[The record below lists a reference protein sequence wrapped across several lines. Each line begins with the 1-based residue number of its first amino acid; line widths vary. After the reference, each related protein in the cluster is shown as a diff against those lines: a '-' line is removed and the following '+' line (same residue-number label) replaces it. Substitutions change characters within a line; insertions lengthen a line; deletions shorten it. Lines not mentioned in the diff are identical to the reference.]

1 MLSIK
6 NLTKIYSGNKKAV
19 DNISLDIQSG
29 EFIAFIGTSGS
40 GKTTALRMINRMIE
54 ATDGQIM
61 MNGKDVRNMNPVELR
76 RSIGYVIQQI
86 GLMPHMTIREN
97 IVLVP
102 KLLKWSKEKKDEKAK
117 ELIKLVDL
125 PEEYLDRYPAELSG
139 GQQQRIGV
147 VRALAAEQDIILM
160 DEPFGALDPITRDTL
175 QDLVKELQQKLGKT
189 FIFVTHDMD
198 EAIKLADKICIM
210 SKGKVVQYDTPDNIL
225 RYPANDFVRD
235 FIGQNRLIQDRPNMK
250 SVESAMIKPVTVK
263 ADDSLNDAVNIMRTR
278 RVDTIFVVNNQNKLL
293 GFLDIE
299 DINQG
304 LRARKELIDTMQRDV
319 YKVHINS
326 KLQDSVR
333 TILKRNV
340 RNVPVVDNDEHLIGL
355 ITRANLVD
363 IVYDSILG
371 VKNID
376 KNVIQ
381 AGQSM
386 GMTKFQLMKDVEMPL
401 ALPLIISGIR
411 LSSVYVISWATL
423 ASYVGAGGLGDL
435 VFNGLNLYQP
445 PMIISAAIVVTL
457 LALVIDFILSLVEKW
472 VVPKGLK
479 VSR

>member
-6 NLTKIYSGNKKAV
+6 NLSKVYGGTKKAV
-19 DNISLDIQSG
+19 DNISLNIESG

-54 ATDGQIM
+54 ATEGEIEI
-61 MNGKDVRNMNPVELR
+61 NGEDVRKMNPVELR
-76 RSIGYVIQQI
+76 RKIGYVIQQI

-102 KLLKWSKEKKDEKAK
+102 KLLKWSEEKKEEKAK

-125 PEEYLDRYPAELSG
+125 PEEYLDRYPSQLSG

-210 SKGKVVQYDTPDNIL
+210 SEGQVVQYDTPDNIL

-235 FIGQNRLIQDRPNMK
+235 FIGQNRLIQDRPNMRTVK
-250 SVESAMIKPVTVK
+250 DAMIKPITIH
-263 ADDSLNDAVNIMRTR
+263 ADSSLNEAVKIMRER
-278 RVDTIFVVNNQNKLL
+278 RIDTIFVVGNNNRLL
-293 GFLDIE
+293 GYLDIE

-304 LRARKELIDTMQRDV
+304 LRARKELIDTMQRDIYRV
-319 YKVHINS
+319 RVDS
-326 KLQDSVR
+326 KLQDTVR

-340 RNVPVVDNDEHLIGL
+340 RNVPIVDSDEETLIGL

-363 IVYDSILG
+363 IVYDSVWG
-371 VKNID
+371 EVEENPQA
-376 KNVIQ
+376 IQ
-381 AGQSM
+381 
-386 GMTKFQLMKDVEMPL
+386 D
-401 ALPLIISGIR
+401 
-411 LSSVYVISWATL
+411 
-423 ASYVGAGGLGDL
+423 
-435 VFNGLNLYQP
+435 
-445 PMIISAAIVVTL
+445 AIVEPEDVG
-457 LALVIDFILSLVEKW
+457 VDK
-472 VVPKGLK
+472 
-479 VSR
+479 

>member
-19 DNISLDIQSG
+19 DNLTLDIESG

-54 ATDGQIM
+54 ATDGQIQ

-102 KLLKWSKEKKDEKAK
+102 KLLKWSKEKKDQKAE

-125 PEEYLDRYPAELSG
+125 PVEYLDRYPAELSG

-210 SKGKVVQYDTPDNIL
+210 SKGKVVQFDTPDNIL
-225 RYPANDFVRD
+225 RNPANDFVID

-250 SVESAMIKPVTVK
+250 TVEDAMIKPITVN
-263 ADDSLNDAVNIMRTR
+263 ADDSLNDAVNIMREK
-278 RVDTIFVVNNQNKLL
+278 RVDTIFVVNNHHKLL

-304 LRARKELIDTMQRDV
+304 LRARKELIDTMQRDI
-319 YKVHINS
+319 YKVHIDS
-326 KLQDSVR
+326 K
-333 TILKRNV
+333 
-340 RNVPVVDNDEHLIGL
+340 
-355 ITRANLVD
+355 
-363 IVYDSILG
+363 
-371 VKNID
+371 
-376 KNVIQ
+376 
-381 AGQSM
+381 
-386 GMTKFQLMKDVEMPL
+386 
-401 ALPLIISGIR
+401 
-411 LSSVYVISWATL
+411 
-423 ASYVGAGGLGDL
+423 
-435 VFNGLNLYQP
+435 
-445 PMIISAAIVVTL
+445 
-457 LALVIDFILSLVEKW
+457 
-472 VVPKGLK
+472 
-479 VSR
+479 

>member
-6 NLTKIYSGNKKAV
+6 NLSKVYAGSKKAV
-19 DNISLDIQSG
+19 DNMNIEIQQG
-29 EFIAFIGTSGS
+29 EFVAFIGTSGS

-54 ATDGQIM
+54 ATEGQIM
-61 MNGKDVRNMNPVELR
+61 INGKDVRQMNPVELR

-86 GLMPHMTIREN
+86 GLMPHMTVKEN

-102 KLLKWSKEKKDEKAK
+102 KLLKWSQEKKEAKAR

-125 PEEYLDRYPAELSG
+125 PEDYLERYPSELSG

-147 VRALAAEQDIILM
+147 IRALAAEQDIILM

-175 QDLVKELQQKLGKT
+175 QDLVKKLQQKLGKT

-210 SKGKVVQYDTPDNIL
+210 SNGKVIQYDTPDNIL
-225 RYPANDFVRD
+225 RHPANDFVRD
-235 FIGQNRLIQDRPNMK
+235 FIGQNRLIQDRPNVRT
-250 SVESAMIKPVTVK
+250 VEDAMITPITIT
-263 ADDSLNDAVNIMRTR
+263 ADQSLNDAVQLMRNKR
-278 RVDTIFVVNNQNKLL
+278 IDTLFVVNHENRLL

-304 LRARKELIDTMQRDV
+304 LRAHVELIDVIQRDV
-319 YKVHINS
+319 YTVPYDS

-340 RNVPVVDNDEHLIGL
+340 RNVPVVDADNHIIGL

-363 IVYDSILG
+363 IVYDSIWG
-371 VKNID
+371 VEDEENTEIEKVTSSTESSTSD
-376 KNVIQ
+376 T
-381 AGQSM
+381 AG
-386 GMTKFQLMKDVEMPL
+386 VER
-401 ALPLIISGIR
+401 S
-411 LSSVYVISWATL
+411 
-423 ASYVGAGGLGDL
+423 
-435 VFNGLNLYQP
+435 
-445 PMIISAAIVVTL
+445 
-457 LALVIDFILSLVEKW
+457 
-472 VVPKGLK
+472 
-479 VSR
+479 